1 MLYNFHIILQ
11 ETASLSTYTTEW
23 ILGRSDYTF
32 TGPGHLT
39 GSNVATLYLVRG
51 QQYKFTNNSG
61 GHPFRIQSTPNGS
74 VGTQYN
80 NGVTNQDCL
89 IMEQH
94 YSLMFQSPETLY
106 YQCTSHGSMGGP
118 IYIVDSN
125 SIDGRLDTL
134 EGESH
139 ENPLTF
145 NDTSTINLVRSTNT
159 INDWSSFWFRSN

>member
-1 MLYNFHIILQ
+1 MDIR
-11 ETASLSTYTTEW
+11 SDEW
-23 ILGRSDYTF
+23 WGDYTF
-32 TGPGHLT
+32 TGPAT
-39 GSNVATLYLVRG
+39 GSSIYSYLVRG

-74 VGTQYN
+74 VKRTQYN
-80 NGVTNQDCL
+80 NGVTNQDVNNGTTL
-89 IMEQH
+89 FFDVPMNA
-94 YSLMFQSPETLY
+94 PETLY

-159 INDWSSFWFRSN
+159 IAAPCNRWRSFWFRSN